1 MDSCELQKG
10 DWLAVVGAGGLG
22 QIATQIAKAK
32 GVKVVALDINDS
44 TLEVCKKQGA
54 DAIFNSKTNT
64 NYVKELKELTQ
75 GGVKAACVFS
85 NAQAVR
91 TPSHKNPAD
100 TDGA

>member
-1 MDSCELQKG
+1 MNEG

-32 GVKVVALDINDS
+32 GVKVAAIDINDA

-54 DAIFNSKTNT
+54 DAVFNSRTNAS
-64 NYVKELKELTQ
+64 YVVELKELSQ

-85 NAQAVR
+85 NAQAVSK
-91 TPSHKNPAD
+91 T
-100 TDGA
+100 GEE